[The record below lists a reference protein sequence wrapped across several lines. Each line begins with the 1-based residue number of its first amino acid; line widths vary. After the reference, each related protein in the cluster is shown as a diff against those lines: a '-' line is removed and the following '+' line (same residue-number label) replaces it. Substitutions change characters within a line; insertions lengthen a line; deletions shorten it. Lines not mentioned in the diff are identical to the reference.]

1 MMHQN
6 TVVWK
11 EFFFSPSC
19 PVKSAQKHMQN
30 INNGCLEN
38 SKTFTKACEFRRL
51 CCELQQLEFTDYVRR
66 NMAKVCVGS
75 WCVKKKKKTWENVLI
90 ELHKVWGTPPN
101 NASEWVLR
109 LEAAFNEA
117 GNLIFLFIT
126 FANIFPCCSG
136 GDLSQQLCIKAQYL
150 CCCFRSS

>member
-11 EFFFSPSC
+11 EFFFSPSR

-38 SKTFTKACEFRRL
+38 SKIFTKACEFRRL

-66 NMAKVCVGS
+66 NMVKVCVGS
-75 WCVKKKKKTWENVLI
+75 WCVKKKRKREKMFSLNYTKYEGLHQTMQASGFYAWKLLLMKQEILFFYSSLLPTFSLLLWGGFVPATLYKSPILVL
-90 ELHKVWGTPPN
+90 
-101 NASEWVLR
+101 
-109 LEAAFNEA
+109 
-117 GNLIFLFIT
+117 LF
-126 FANIFPCCSG
+126 P
-136 GDLSQQLCIKAQYL
+136 K
-150 CCCFRSS
+150 